1 MCVYIYIYIYIIYT
15 RARVGIEKLR
25 RPLAGPHT
33 PLLRSEERIA
43 LGPDDRNSRE
53 EWIVLQKQTT
63 RLRALAVWRQAFPCR
78 REEERERV
86 LFDLPVLAN
95 VSFIPAGT
103 LAVRHTSLEP
113 RQQYFVT

>member
-1 MCVYIYIYIYIIYT
+1 MEAWTMLKGNNVRRVMHVYIIYT

-63 RLRALAVWRQAFPCR
+63 RLRVLAVWRQAFPCR
-78 REEERERV
+78 RE
-86 LFDLPVLAN
+86 
-95 VSFIPAGT
+95 GT
-103 LAVRHTSLEP
+103 G
-113 RQQYFVT
+113 FV